1 MAPEFDSSLK
11 GTPPA
16 FQAPRSGAVR
26 CPGRTRGELHSTA
39 RHENTLNLS
48 ARLETPGFIVI
59 LSTYVF
65 ASIIT
70 ICARTRCT
78 FVGSAI
84 HAFSNGSAVVYQR
97 LRVARLMATACL
109 LLITARPTWERES
122 TYSPQRTLGI
132 EVYGVAAGNGC
143 YFRGQKCHVEPPAEC
158 QRHPHPLQR
167 NRRHPLRRTLRRT
180 GQPCPKRLVPGQL
193 PGVQST
199 NRAVAQS
206 GSDFRGRWGAFVC
219 VCGRKPAEMD

>member
-1 MAPEFDSSLK
+1 VAPEFDSSLK

-48 ARLETPGFIVI
+48 ALETPGFIVI
-59 LSTYVF
+59 LSTYGF

-97 LRVARLMATACL
+97 LRVARVMATACL
-109 LLITARPTWERES
+109 LLITARPTWGRES
-122 TYSPQRTLGI
+122 TYSPRRTLGI
-132 EVYGVAAGNGC
+132 EVYGVAAANGC
-143 YFRGQKCHVEPPAEC
+143 YFRGRKCQVELPAES

-167 NRRHPLRRTLRRT
+167 NRRHPRRLTLRRT

-206 GSDFRGRWGAFVC
+206 GSDFRGRWGEFVC